1 MRSGRRNGEGVA
13 VGYLWAEARL
23 RVAWTGL
30 RRRPCG
36 ERCAGGAT
44 HVLARCGSWP
54 TSVGRYAR
62 TVAAAGPT
70 HVVLAASLLSPRA
83 YTIAVIGAALVGA
96 ARGEGHRPLAARLGV
111 NTVVSLDQDLLAS
124 KGWSTTQV
132 GQALQ
137 ALAVAAVA
145 IVRRYRG
152 DE

>member
-1 MRSGRRNGEGVA
+1 VRELADQRRQVRPDRGRCRA
-13 VGYLWAEARL
+13 C
-23 RVAWTGL
+23 T
-30 RRRPCG
+30 
-36 ERCAGGAT
+36 
-44 HVLARCGSWP
+44 
-54 TSVGRYAR
+54 
-62 TVAAAGPT
+62 T

-96 ARGEGHRPLAARLGV
+96 ARGEGHRPLAARLDVPAATVRGWLRRARANAADLYRLGV

-152 DE
+152 DERELWPVIRLRW